1 MIQPTTNH
9 LAVSDVTVKRV
20 TRFEELVAHQADW
33 ERLADGNP
41 FLSWDWVSS
50 WWKNYGHTYELFVL
64 VLTDGPQTIGFAPWF
79 IESTLAGRQIRFI
92 GSGRVCSDHLR
103 ILADDHDVA
112 CVSHAIVEQLIAFN
126 RESPTDVSNRW
137 DMLNFASIPAH
148 DPSLVAIRNSFESQ
162 GYQST
167 IRNTSSCWQ
176 VPITDSW
183 EHYLGQLSSKNRYR
197 LRRARKD
204 YVETG
209 RAEFSYATTP
219 EQLDEFYEL
228 FVNLHETRR
237 ESLGQEGCFSSP
249 QFAQFLCEYTDVS
262 FQQGDLLLS
271 RLLIDGT
278 PAAASL
284 GFQRGGIHYLYQT
297 GMNPDL
303 IQHTPGWVMHVCNIL
318 HGYEVGLRGID
329 FLRGDERYKVRLGA
343 EPTENIAMRITANR
357 IRSRIGAML
366 LR

>member
-1 MIQPTTNH
+1 MIQPTTKCP
-9 LAVSDVTVKRV
+9 AVSNVTVTRV
-20 TRFEELVAHQADW
+20 ARFEELVAHKADW
-33 ERLADGNP
+33 ERLANGNP
-41 FLSWDWVSS
+41 FLSWDWIAN
-50 WWKNYGHTYELFVL
+50 WWKNYGETYELFVL
-64 VLTDGPQTIGFAPWF
+64 VLSDGPQTIGFAPWF

-103 ILADDHDVA
+103 ILADDHDA
-112 CVSHAIVEQLIAFN
+112 ASASHAIVNQLIAFN
-126 RESPTDVSNRW
+126 QTPSKDVNNRW
-137 DMLNFASIPAH
+137 DMLNFASIPAL
-148 DPSLVAIRNSFESQ
+148 DPGLAAIRKSFESH
-162 GYQST
+162 GYQTT

-183 EHYLGQLSSKNRYR
+183 EHYLAQLSVKNRYR

-204 YVETG
+204 YVDTG

-219 EQLDEFYEL
+219 AQLDEFYEL
-228 FVNLHETRR
+228 FVKLHETRR
-237 ESLGQEGCFSSP
+237 ESLGQQGCFSSA
-249 QFAQFLCEYTDVS
+249 QFAQFLREYTDIS

-271 RLLIDGT
+271 RLLIDGI

-284 GFQRGGIHYLYQT
+284 GFQRDGIHYLYQT

-303 IQHTPGWVMHVCNIL
+303 TQHTPGWVMHVCNIL
-318 HGYEVGLRGID
+318 HGYAVGHRGID

-357 IRSRIGAML
+357 IRSRIGALL